1 MDNLFPDK
9 RWLVIPTSITTSINF
24 SQVEESS
31 INTLR
36 LSMDEQETF
45 VKYLVTVVTASYTAS
60 YINAQTG
67 ETGSYIIEAGVY
79 GRPDIYSSSYSE
91 YEYQPML
98 ELLTTPAWTSGSI
111 PTITEI

>member
-1 MDNLFPDK
+1 MDNLFPNK
-9 RWLVIPTSITTSINF
+9 RWLVIPTSITNSINF

-36 LSMDEQETF
+36 LSIDEQETF

-67 ETGSYIIEAGVY
+67 ETGSYIIEAGTY

-98 ELLTTPAWTSGSI
+98 DLLATPAWTSGSM
-111 PTITEI
+111 PTLEI